1 MVVHHLVALDLALEL
16 HEHPAQRHDRRTEV
30 RVRHGFDRL
39 DVGLP
44 GVLEPELAVEQSL
57 EILLVVAHDLA
68 HEHVLEAE
76 DRPGV
81 PRCAE

>member
-1 MVVHHLVALDLALEL
+1 
-16 HEHPAQRHDRRTEV
+16 
-30 RVRHGFDRL
+30 
-39 DVGLP
+39 VGLP